1 VDVEPARL
9 FGRVGPQ
16 SATFDRLFL
25 LVSSESSEIAVEPVD
40 PLDVGERML
49 FSLQHERLDFT
60 AAYLKYRFSFPAAV
74 NPFIEELEELERKAL
89 ARAFAGKPAFVAH
102 HPYPCCCR
110 ARVSFT
116 PSAAPAASRRTAAGR
131 ETLDGRTDPL
141 PAAG

>member
-102 HPYPCCCR
+102 HPYPCSLDALR
-110 ARVSFT
+110 GDEPVLREPMTGQRSELTVALIG
-116 PSAAPAASRRTAAGR
+116 PDGAG
-131 ETLDGRTDPL
+131 
-141 PAAG
+141 